1 VLAPR
6 LSSSSKQAGLRASRV
21 QRPRLISTL
30 SLAGFALAVSIVLVL
45 LYPQQRL
52 SEQTRNN
59 IKIDEAS
66 LQYIKNLLAT
76 EPDNHELRLQLAKS
90 YAAASQYENAL
101 ATLQP
106 LYTNLQANWREEAW
120 LLKLNILLK
129 IAYSATPG
137 SADRKQKMAQFLSV
151 IRASE
156 SQFASAKILR
166 QFITLAE
173 KGTDSQLAESVATR
187 LMLTSD
193 DPEDLDK
200 AAQLALAN
208 GRYLESA
215 QFTWRARQLASDSTR
230 KITYLKRALSTLQA
244 GGIGHIG
251 LSWVKALPE
260 EEWQSEELLHDLTK
274 LALALN
280 QPAAAADFAARLV
293 GFNKPTSANHRIKP
307 AYYELAYTA
316 FMANQD
322 LQQGL
327 KLAQLAVAAEPDNI
341 IWQERLAHIAEW
353 SGQPQLAIV
362 HWRWLVKHRGAET
375 DWQAWMRL
383 AQDLF
388 DYDAQLAGLER
399 EWQRSGKKQKYALKI
414 VQLHEYLGQPETA
427 LAWLDRYSE
436 NASKPELVL
445 LSAELLER
453 MGHEAESLDRYRR
466 YLKSNVASPEVAATI
481 AGMMQRAGLYEEAFG
496 VLKRSQSR
504 AKPEHEIFWSNFG
517 ELAWTLKKYG
527 DAEIAYQILSDIPE
541 AEVNHHVRLVQLQKK
556 YNSPLAARTAEKY
569 WKKTGHIDLFM
580 HAADAYA
587 TLKDW
592 RSLQNLYKQTASPK
606 WREYDNHLPFV
617 SLRAEMHKQTRNL
630 TAAEHD
636 YQLMAAQYPDD
647 LSIKEAYL
655 WLLIETH
662 KHEQLDVLMQRWAG
676 LLPKSPS
683 LWDVFAA
690 GHQVLSRPGQALILY
705 ERIAKSHARDELWL
719 LNYAGAL
726 EAGGQ
731 VKKAGVIRGQIWQQ
745 YRNKQTS
752 LAWLNTSTKE
762 KDIEA
767 LRLLLLNDPAL
778 GQSVLWKL
786 LREGSAELKQN
797 SQFAELA
804 AVWLN
809 EHDQNDAARAWLI
822 RQYANTV
829 VANQ

>member
-1 VLAPR
+1 
-6 LSSSSKQAGLRASRV
+6 V

-215 QFTWRARQLASDSTR
+215 QFTWRARQLASNSTQ
-230 KITYLKRALSTLQA
+230 KITYLKLALSTLQA

-251 LSWVKALPE
+251 LDWVRQLPVT
-260 EEWQSEELLHDLTK
+260 EWQSEEVLYDLTK
-274 LALALN
+274 LALASN
-280 QPAAAADFAARLV
+280 QPAAAAEFAARLV
-293 GFNKPTSANHRIKP
+293 GFNKPVADGFRINP
-307 AYYELAYTA
+307 AYYELAYAA
-316 FMANQD
+316 FMAHQD
-322 LQQGL
+322 LQHGL
-327 KLAQLAVAAEPDNI
+327 KLAQLAVSEEPDNL
-341 IWQERLAHIAEW
+341 IWRERLAHVAEW
-353 SGQPQLAIV
+353 SVQPRLAVV
-362 HWRWLVKHRGAET
+362 HWRWLAMHRGSEA

-399 EWQRSGKKQKYALKI
+399 DWKQNGKKQKYALKI
-414 VQLHEYLGQPETA
+414 VQLHEHLGQPETA
-427 LAWLDRYSE
+427 LAWLDGHSE
-436 NASKPELVL
+436 NAGNPELVL

-453 MGHEAESLDRYRR
+453 MGREAEALDRFRR
-466 YLKSNVASPEVAATI
+466 YLKRNIASPEVAATI
-481 AGMMQRAGLYEEAFG
+481 AGMMQRAGLYDEAFG
-496 VLKRSQSR
+496 VLKRSQSM
-504 AKPEHEIFWSNFG
+504 AKPEHELFWANFG
-517 ELAWTLKKYG
+517 ELAWTLKKYD
-527 DAEIAYQILSDIPE
+527 DAEIAYQILSNAPE
-541 AEVNHHVRLVQLQKK
+541 AEINHQVRLVQLQKK
-556 YNSPLAARTAEKY
+556 YNSPLAAKTAEKY
-569 WKKTGHIDLFM
+569 WLKTGHIDLFM
-580 HAADAYA
+580 HAADSYA

-592 RSLQNLYKQTASPK
+592 PALQNLYKQTASPK
-606 WREYDNHLPFV
+606 WREYDNHLPYV
-617 SLRAEMHKQTRNL
+617 SLRAEMHKQTKNL

-636 YQLMAAQYPDD
+636 YQLMAAQHPED
-647 LSIKEAYL
+647 LSIKESYL
-655 WLLIETH
+655 WLLIDAH
-662 KHEQLDVLMQRWAG
+662 KHEQLDVLMQRWAR
-676 LLPKSPS
+676 LLPTSPG

-690 GHQVLSRPGQALILY
+690 GHQVLNRPTQALILY
-705 ERIAKSHARDELWL
+705 ERMAITHARDELWL

-731 VKKAGVIRGQIWQQ
+731 VKKAGIIRGQIWQQ
-745 YRNKQTS
+745 HRKKQTS
-752 LAWLNTSTKE
+752 HAWLNTRARE

-786 LREGSAELKQN
+786 LRQGSAELKQN

-804 AVWLN
+804 TVWLN

-822 RQYANTV
+822 RQYAHTL
-829 VANQ
+829 VATR